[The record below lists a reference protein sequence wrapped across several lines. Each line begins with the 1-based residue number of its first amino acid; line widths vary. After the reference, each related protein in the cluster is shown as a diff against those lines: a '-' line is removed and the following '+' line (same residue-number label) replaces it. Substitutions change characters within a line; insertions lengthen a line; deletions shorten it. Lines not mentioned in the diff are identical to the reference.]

1 MKTKILLTLGLA
13 SLALTISGCDD
24 KSTRYQSVTEQI
36 QQKQPKYE
44 SNTSEFE
51 LIKKQTF
58 YDPDAYNRTR
68 SVYVLKD
75 KATGK
80 EYIGVSGIGIS
91 ERGSHT
97 SGKSTIEDER

>member
-13 SLALTISGCDD
+13 SLALTISGCDGAAE
-24 KSTRYQSVTEQI
+24 RYPSVTGQI
-36 QQKQPKYE
+36 QQEQPKYV
-44 SNTSEFE
+44 SNTSEFD

-58 YDPDAYNRTR
+58 YDKDAYNSTR

-75 KATGK
+75 KITGK